1 MYTHVCMYVCMYVSM
16 YVCVYVCMYLYIYIS
31 IERETEIYTEGEPE
45 MDRFRKVYKCKYHL
59 RIYCLLTC

>member
-1 MYTHVCMYVCMYVSM
+1 MFVCMSVCTYI
-16 YVCVYVCMYLYIYIS
+16 YIYIS
-31 IERETEIYTEGEPE
+31 IERETEIDTEGEPE